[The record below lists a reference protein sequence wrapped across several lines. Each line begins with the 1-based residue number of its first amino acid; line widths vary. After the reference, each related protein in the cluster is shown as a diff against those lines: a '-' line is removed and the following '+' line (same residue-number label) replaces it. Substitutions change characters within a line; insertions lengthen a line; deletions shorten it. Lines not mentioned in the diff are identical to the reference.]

1 MSAKSEFKKNLKKL
15 IKHQGFKSNEEF
27 GELVGMSASK
37 IQRLSDTSKKNCN
50 GALDLDDADAIAT
63 ALNTTLGYMTG
74 NAYTDYML
82 NQTTKMR
89 DELIVNKEQVKKQRE
104 YLQMRE
110 DQINRNL
117 AYYDEILD
125 KVDALHH
132 RNKIK
137 K

>member
-1 MSAKSEFKKNLKKL
+1 MSAKSEFKKKLKKL

-37 IQRLSDTSKKNCN
+37 IQRLCDTSKKNCN

-63 ALNTTLGYMTG
+63 ALNTTLGYLTG

-82 NQTTKMR
+82 NQTLKMR
-89 DELIVNKEQVKKQRE
+89 DELIVNRNQVKKQRE
-104 YLQMRE
+104 YLKIRD
-110 DQINRNL
+110 DQITRNL
-117 AYYDEILD
+117 TYYDEILD
-125 KVDALHH
+125 KVDALQH